1 MQPPSDNQAEEPALP
16 AYVDPRESRLEP
28 FADRITQMRAQR
40 YPYLAI
46 AEDLSGHGVVI
57 SWQGIRKFCLARKI
71 HKGQRTSVTV
81 APTPPAEAMP
91 ESSTEEV
98 DPRKVEIAKRVQ
110 ARVAKK
116 LATKRFQYSDEE
128 KPIRTWKDET

>member
-16 AYVDPRESRLEP
+16 AHVDPRESRLEQ
-28 FADRITQMRAQR
+28 FADRITQMRAKR
-40 YPYLAI
+40 YPYRTI
-46 AEDLSGHGVVI
+46 AEDLSGRGIAI

-71 HKGQRTSVTV
+71 HKGPRTSVTV

-98 DPRKVEIAKRVQ
+98 DPRKAEIAERVK

-116 LATKRFQYSDEE
+116 RAAKRFQYSDEE

>member
-1 MQPPSDNQAEEPALP
+1 MQPPSDNQAEQPTLP

-28 FADRITQMRAQR
+28 FAERITQMRVKR
-40 YPYLAI
+40 YPYRAI
-46 AEDLSGHGVVI
+46 AEDLSGRGIAI

-71 HKGQRTSVTV
+71 HKGQRTFATV
-81 APTPPAEAMP
+81 APAEAMP

-98 DPRKVEIAKRVQ
+98 DPRKVEIAERVK

-116 LATKRFQYSDEE
+116 RAAKRFQYSDEE